1 MAKEKRDI
9 EINSRADTLPLMG
22 PEVRPWPVTPPPTPE
37 ECMKVYE
44 KRKASEFGKFLED
57 NLRIDYSYDKPEALQ
72 GVRILCNGLWRMGNK
87 FASGLMSEL
96 GAELINIEPPGGDP
110 LRQLT
115 PFGREEY
122 MLKDAATG
130 TPCGLDFIHELRNA
144 HSITLNLETEDGR
157 QIYKDMARNMDILIE
172 EYPPGYMD
180 SLGIGYRHLSKI
192 NPKLIYCWIG
202 ERGQWGPMKDEVSKH
217 GQWMLEPFG
226 SAANSWIA
234 NTGFPPDQCPRGG
247 KGGDPMRSGVWL
259 SDYVAGEQAAN
270 SILAALYWRDC
281 LGNGEGQFI
290 ECTAAET
297 MMDILDFDITWYG
310 FNASVKART
319 GAWDPNLNQYEWNPC
334 KDGYMM
340 IGGQTDRLWY
350 RIGMCIER
358 DLPEFGRLIHE
369 DPLLKE
375 MAARNAL
382 QALIKTYTVTTKW
395 LRDINRI
402 EAETKLMEYEIAAGP
417 ILYIDEV
424 SEFPHFKYRPWVN
437 VIEDEQYGTILYSE
451 STNAYQHRTPARVKS
466 LGRPLGHD
474 NGEIYKRYLGY
485 GPMKLRELK
494 AKGVI

>member
-44 KRKASEFGKFLED
+44 KRKAGEFGKFLED

-87 FASGLMSEL
+87 FAAGLMSEL

-157 QIYKDMARNMDILIE
+157 QMYKDIARNMDILIE

-180 SLGIGYRHLSKI
+180 SLGVGYRHLSQI

-281 LGNGEGQFI
+281 LGSGEGQFI

-310 FNASVKART
+310 FNGSVKART

-437 VIEDEQYGTILYSE
+437 TIEDEQYGTILYSE

-474 NGEIYKRYLGY
+474 NGEVYKRYLGY

>member
-22 PEVRPWPVTPPPTPE
+22 PDVRPWPVTPPPSPE

-44 KRKASEFGKFLED
+44 KRKAGEFGKFLED
-57 NLRIDYSYDKPEALQ
+57 NLRLDYRFDKPEALQ
-72 GVRILCNGLWRMGNK
+72 GFRMMGMGLWRMGHK
-87 FASGLMSEL
+87 FATGLL
-96 GAELINIEPPGGDP
+96 AEQGMEFINVEPPTGDP
-110 LRQLT
+110 ARQLT

-130 TPCGLDFIHELRNA
+130 TPCGLDFLHELRNA
-144 HSITLNLETEDGR
+144 RSVTLNVETKEG
-157 QIYKDMARNMDILIE
+157 QEMYKKLACQMDVIVE

-180 SLGIGYRHLSKI
+180 SLGLGYRHLSKL
-192 NPKLIYCWIG
+192 NPGLVYCWIG
-202 ERGQWGPMKDEVSKH
+202 QMGQWGPMKDRLSKY
-217 GQWMLEPFG
+217 GQWMLSPFAACADAWVSQHRLPAG
-226 SAANSWIA
+226 SVPPGRQGRRPGALRVWRWMTTWPGNRRRSPSWRPSTGGMSSAAAASSSRC
-234 NTGFPPDQCPRGG
+234 TG
-247 KGGDPMRSGVWL
+247 
-259 SDYVAGEQAAN
+259 
-270 SILAALYWRDC
+270 
-281 LGNGEGQFI
+281 
-290 ECTAAET
+290 AET
-297 MMDILDFDITWYG
+297 LMDILDFDITWYG
-310 FNASVKART
+310 FNKSIKART

-358 DLPEFGRLIHE
+358 DLPMFGRLIHE

-382 QALIKTYTVTTKW
+382 QSLIKTYTVTTRW

-424 SEFPHFKYRPWVN
+424 CEFPHFKYRPWV
-437 VIEDEQYGTILYSE
+437 
-451 STNAYQHRTPARVKS
+451 
-466 LGRPLGHD
+466 
-474 NGEIYKRYLGY
+474 
-485 GPMKLRELK
+485 
-494 AKGVI
+494 

>member
-22 PEVRPWPVTPPPTPE
+22 PDVRPWPVTPPPSPE
-37 ECMKVYE
+37 ECMKIYE
-44 KRKASEFGKFLED
+44 KRKAGDFGKFLED
-57 NLRIDYSYDKPEALQ
+57 NLRLDYVFHKPEALQ
-72 GVRILCNGLWRMGNK
+72 GFKVLCNGIWQISRM
-87 FASGLMSEL
+87 FAASLLSEQ
-96 GAELINIEPPGGDP
+96 GAELVNIEPPGGDP

-122 MLKDAATG
+122 MLKDNVDG
-130 TPCGLDFIHELRNA
+130 TPCGLDFLHEFRNGQ
-144 HSITLNLETEDGR
+144 SITLNLETPEGR
-157 QIYKDMARNMDILIE
+157 EIYKKLALVVDVIIE
-172 EYPPGYMD
+172 AWPPGYMD
-180 SLGIGYRHLSKI
+180 SLGIGYRHLSKL
-192 NPKLIYCWIG
+192 NPNLVYCWLG
-202 ERGQWGPMKDEVSKH
+202 ERGQWGPLKDEVSKF
-217 GQWMLEPFG
+217 GQFMLDPF
-226 SAANSWIA
+226 SACANSWVA

-247 KGGDPMRSGVWL
+247 KGGDPMRSGAWL
-259 SDYVAGEQAAN
+259 PSYVAGEQAAVN
-270 SILAALYWRDC
+270 VLAALYYRDQF
-281 LGNGEGQFI
+281 NGGGQFI

-297 MMDILDFDITWYG
+297 LMDILDFDYCWYG
-310 FNASVKART
+310 FNKSIKART

-340 IGGQTDRLWY
+340 IGGQSDRLWY

-375 MAARNAL
+375 MGARNSL
-382 QALIKTYTVTTKW
+382 QGLIKTYSVTTKW

-424 SEFPHFKYRPWVN
+424 AEFPHFKYRPWVN
-437 VIEDEQYGTILYSE
+437 TIETQFYGTVMYAE
-451 STNAYQHRTPARVKS
+451 SCGAYQHRSPARVKD
-466 LGRPLGHD
+466 LGRPLGFD

>member
-44 KRKASEFGKFLED
+44 KRKAGEFGKFLED
-57 NLRIDYSYDKPEALQ
+57 NLRIDYSFDKPEALQ

-157 QIYKDMARNMDILIE
+157 QMYKDIARNMDILIE

-297 MMDILDFDITWYG
+297 MMDILDFDICWYG
-310 FNASVKART
+310 FNESVKART

>member
-1 MAKEKRDI
+1 VNLSPNRVLPGRKKTLVFKFIKSWFDKSSQKGTPVTPDMGGQNMAKEKRDI

-57 NLRIDYSYDKPEALQ
+57 NLRIDYSFDKPEALQ
-72 GVRILCNGLWRMGNK
+72 GVRVLCNGLWRMGNK

-157 QIYKDMARNMDILIE
+157 QMYKDIVRNMDILIE

-234 NTGFPPDQCPRGG
+234 NTGFPPD
-247 KGGDPMRSGVWL
+247 
-259 SDYVAGEQAAN
+259 
-270 SILAALYWRDC
+270 
-281 LGNGEGQFI
+281 
-290 ECTAAET
+290 
-297 MMDILDFDITWYG
+297 
-310 FNASVKART
+310 
-319 GAWDPNLNQYEWNPC
+319 
-334 KDGYMM
+334 
-340 IGGQTDRLWY
+340 
-350 RIGMCIER
+350 
-358 DLPEFGRLIHE
+358 
-369 DPLLKE
+369 
-375 MAARNAL
+375 
-382 QALIKTYTVTTKW
+382 
-395 LRDINRI
+395 
-402 EAETKLMEYEIAAGP
+402 
-417 ILYIDEV
+417 
-424 SEFPHFKYRPWVN
+424 
-437 VIEDEQYGTILYSE
+437 
-451 STNAYQHRTPARVKS
+451 
-466 LGRPLGHD
+466 
-474 NGEIYKRYLGY
+474 
-485 GPMKLRELK
+485 
-494 AKGVI
+494 

>member
-87 FASGLMSEL
+87 FAAGLMSEL

-157 QIYKDMARNMDILIE
+157 QMYKDIARNMDILIE

-180 SLGIGYRHLSKI
+180 SLGVGYRHLSKI

-281 LGNGEGQFI
+281 LGSGEGQFI

-310 FNASVKART
+310 FNGSVKART

-437 VIEDEQYGTILYSE
+437 TIEDEQYGTILYSE

-474 NGEIYKRYLGY
+474 NGEVYKRYLGY